1 MTSDPNSHKVGKDIW
16 TLTDLEEIVAAI
28 ASLGDRYKELNHE
41 TWRLD
46 SKTKLSTSLSEQ
58 PIKKLELDN
67 TERRRHSLYNIWRST
82 VHCVPERVK
91 KELERR
97 KKNIIDE
104 DNDNISA
111 KEEVSVQKNNNVQLL
126 PDPSLPLPEPPN
138 TRTRKGKI
146 VNDSVDFNGSPTFR
160 AQISG
165 AERHD
170 AEIATMKRQLCGEE
184 RYRVGKRANEIGPL
198 AVFREQV
205 EAADEN
211 LLAAG
216 NYTECNTIEV
226 IKKATA
232 DYRKKY
238 QIDENI
244 YTACRIIAS
253 AYHKSDVTSTRYVQ
267 VSGEMPFCA
276 HLFSEPQIEL
286 YANYC
291 KKEKYSY
298 VHIDAT
304 GGVLKRISGQGQT
317 LLYAMVFKDG
327 TDSINTIPLVHAF
340 LSNHTVPNIDE
351 ESVTLLS
358 DHKKTLKEAKKENDK
373 LKVVDEYFRSS
384 TAIIHQSPFN
394 IEAIRRYPHLKTLI
408 NNKFKYD
415 TNVNPLFSPLL
426 IRIFYRWWAYLPLWT
441 GVLWNFEE
449 RYSNNL
455 EINASVIYNPIRYSN
470 AVIES
475 YFRTFKSSI
484 LKHKVGTQ
492 PQKIIEELHRSIQVQ
507 LKALQ
512 YKVT

>member
-1 MTSDPNSHKVGKDIW
+1 
-16 TLTDLEEIVAAI
+16 
-28 ASLGDRYKELNHE
+28 
-41 TWRLD
+41 
-46 SKTKLSTSLSEQ
+46 
-58 PIKKLELDN
+58 
-67 TERRRHSLYNIWRST
+67 
-82 VHCVPERVK
+82 
-91 KELERR
+91 
-97 KKNIIDE
+97 
-104 DNDNISA
+104 
-111 KEEVSVQKNNNVQLL
+111 
-126 PDPSLPLPEPPN
+126 
-138 TRTRKGKI
+138 
-146 VNDSVDFNGSPTFR
+146 
-160 AQISG
+160 
-165 AERHD
+165 
-170 AEIATMKRQLCGEE
+170 
-184 RYRVGKRANEIGPL
+184 
-198 AVFREQV
+198 
-205 EAADEN
+205 
-211 LLAAG
+211 
-216 NYTECNTIEV
+216 
-226 IKKATA
+226 
-232 DYRKKY
+232 
-238 QIDENI
+238 
-244 YTACRIIAS
+244 
-253 AYHKSDVTSTRYVQ
+253 
-267 VSGEMPFCA
+267 MPFCA

-340 LSNHTVPNIDE
+340 LSNHTVPKLSFIHLCCAHLIKAIARSLNAARIDKTIRRGILHIFMLILCGNNLNQLYDILGLLINIFSDPDEQNAKEKFEKLLSLELDIDE

>member
-1 MTSDPNSHKVGKDIW
+1 
-16 TLTDLEEIVAAI
+16 
-28 ASLGDRYKELNHE
+28 
-41 TWRLD
+41 
-46 SKTKLSTSLSEQ
+46 
-58 PIKKLELDN
+58 
-67 TERRRHSLYNIWRST
+67 
-82 VHCVPERVK
+82 
-91 KELERR
+91 
-97 KKNIIDE
+97 
-104 DNDNISA
+104 
-111 KEEVSVQKNNNVQLL
+111 
-126 PDPSLPLPEPPN
+126 
-138 TRTRKGKI
+138 
-146 VNDSVDFNGSPTFR
+146 
-160 AQISG
+160 
-165 AERHD
+165 
-170 AEIATMKRQLCGEE
+170 
-184 RYRVGKRANEIGPL
+184 
-198 AVFREQV
+198 
-205 EAADEN
+205 
-211 LLAAG
+211 
-216 NYTECNTIEV
+216 
-226 IKKATA
+226 
-232 DYRKKY
+232 
-238 QIDENI
+238 
-244 YTACRIIAS
+244 
-253 AYHKSDVTSTRYVQ
+253 
-267 VSGEMPFCA
+267 MPFCA

-340 LSNHTVPNIDE
+340 LSNHTVPNE

>member
-1 MTSDPNSHKVGKDIW
+1 
-16 TLTDLEEIVAAI
+16 
-28 ASLGDRYKELNHE
+28 
-41 TWRLD
+41 
-46 SKTKLSTSLSEQ
+46 
-58 PIKKLELDN
+58 
-67 TERRRHSLYNIWRST
+67 
-82 VHCVPERVK
+82 
-91 KELERR
+91 
-97 KKNIIDE
+97 
-104 DNDNISA
+104 
-111 KEEVSVQKNNNVQLL
+111 
-126 PDPSLPLPEPPN
+126 
-138 TRTRKGKI
+138 
-146 VNDSVDFNGSPTFR
+146 
-160 AQISG
+160 
-165 AERHD
+165 
-170 AEIATMKRQLCGEE
+170 
-184 RYRVGKRANEIGPL
+184 
-198 AVFREQV
+198 
-205 EAADEN
+205 
-211 LLAAG
+211 
-216 NYTECNTIEV
+216 
-226 IKKATA
+226 
-232 DYRKKY
+232 
-238 QIDENI
+238 
-244 YTACRIIAS
+244 
-253 AYHKSDVTSTRYVQ
+253 
-267 VSGEMPFCA
+267 MPFCA